1 MKALIVSG
9 EDVDNPEF
17 LVPYF
22 SLKDEGV
29 DVDVAYLEKGKIRRR
44 NFERNAKGRSQNVV
58 HTSEYDVLFVSVG
71 KGNELITL

>member
-9 EDVDNPEF
+9 EGIDNPEF

-22 SLKDEGV
+22 SLKEEGV
-29 DVDVAYLEKGKIRRR
+29 DVDVAYLEKGKIRRKNFGR
-44 NFERNAKGRSQNVV
+44 NTGGRTRNVV
-58 HTSEYDVLFVSVG
+58 RPAEYDVLFVSVG